1 MVEEIL
7 HEIAVTGPI
16 TFLIQGKQIPSGV
29 LFNSK
34 KEPNRYIMLC
44 KYYGNNGVACYKI
57 HTYNNS
63 LNEVDC
69 ESFDNL
75 VDFYG
80 AVDVDN
86 LLYSKLANDL
96 VLEKAKQR
104 ISHLTSAK
112 AIYEC

>member
-1 MVEEIL
+1 MIKDIL

-16 TFLIQGKQIPSGV
+16 TFLIRGKQIPSGV
-29 LFNSK
+29 LFNSR

-44 KYYGNNGVACYKI
+44 RYYDNNGVNYYKI
-57 HTYNNS
+57 HTYNNKFI
-63 LNEVDC
+63 EVCC
-69 ESFDNL
+69 EAFDNL
-75 VDFYG
+75 VDFYD

-104 ISHLTSAK
+104 VSHLTSAK

>member
-1 MVEEIL
+1 MIEEIL

-16 TFLIQGKQIPSGV
+16 TFLIRGKQIPSGV

-44 KYYGNNGVACYKI
+44 RYYNNGVACYKI
-57 HTYNNS
+57 HTYNNKFI
-63 LNEVDC
+63 EVCC

-75 VDFYG
+75 VDFYD

-86 LLYSKLANDL
+86 LVYSRWMNEL
-96 VLEKAKQR
+96 VLEKAKKR
-104 ISHLTSAK
+104 VSHLDSAMVM
-112 AIYEC
+112 YG